1 MDTTRMNRSRLARAA
16 VSITMV
22 AGLSLACSDPPT
34 STGAPTYPVGGM
46 VTGLV
51 GSGLVLRNNGGDDLR
66 VTANGPVVF
75 ATPLAS
81 GASYSVTVFTQ
92 PTSPRQTCIVASG
105 RGTVT
110 HADVTTVGIFC
121 APNTYT
127 VGGTVSGLVGTGL
140 VLRNNGGDDLA
151 VSSNGPVTFATSLSS
166 GAAYGVTVF
175 QQPTSPA
182 QSCEVTGGSGTL
194 ATANVTNVAITCTTD
209 PNTYTVGGTVSGL
222 VGSGLVLRNN
232 GGDDLNLATNGS
244 FTFTTPLSSGVGYA
258 VTVFTQPASPAQ
270 TCTVTGASGT
280 VVSAN
285 ITNVAIVC
293 TTGTP
298 QLYVVGGTVSGLT
311 GSGLI
316 LRNNGGDDLSVTANG
331 PFTFTTPL
339 STGTPYDVTVFAQ
352 PTIAQTCVV
361 TNGNGTVATANVTSV
376 AIACVTNTGMGS
388 IRVTM
393 ATTGPDAP
401 AAFPVGVDL
410 GGPSGYWYTGSVPS
424 NGTVSI
430 AVAPGTHRVFITAAL
445 RNCRLSANGV
455 SVSVVA
461 GATSDVAFNVTCVAL
476 GTINVTVVTT
486 GASVPVSYGVSAD
499 EPFSYYHYG
508 APIPSNGSTSLKVA
522 AGYYTVRLHV
532 PSNCT
537 VHPDHGGVGVASGA
551 TVGIA
556 FQVTCGS
563 GAVRITAATTGPNA
577 PATYSVVV
585 NPDYVSVAV
594 SANGTVSISLPP
606 GGHTVSLGVPQNCS
620 VTSPNNVLVNLQAGT
635 TSNLAFTVTCR

>member
-1 MDTTRMNRSRLARAA
+1 MKRSSLISTACGFLIA
-16 VSITMV
+16 T
-22 AGLSLACSDPPT
+22 GLVLACNDAP
-34 STGAPTYPVGGM
+34 TGASTTTTYPVGGM

-51 GSGLVLRNNGGDDLR
+51 GSGLVLRNNGRDDLS

-75 ATPLAS
+75 ATPLAN
-81 GASYSVTVFTQ
+81 GASYSVTVLTQ
-92 PTSPRQTCIVASG
+92 PARPPQTCIVAG
-105 RGTVT
+105 GTGTVV
-110 HADVTTVGIFC
+110 HANITSVGIFC
-121 APNTYT
+121 AANTYT

-140 VLRNNGGDDLA
+140 VLHNNGGDDLA
-151 VSSNGPVTFATSLSS
+151 VSGNGPVTFATSLSS

-182 QSCEVTGGSGTL
+182 QSCVVTDGSGTV
-194 ATANVTNVAITCTTD
+194 ATANVTNVAITCAT
-209 PNTYTVGGTVSGL
+209 NTNIYTVGGTVSGL
-222 VGSGLVLRNN
+222 VGSALVLRDN
-232 GGDDLNLATNGS
+232 GGDDLSVTANGS

-258 VTVFTQPASPAQ
+258 VTVFTQPTSPAQ
-270 TCTVTGASGT
+270 TCTVTNGNGT
-280 VVSAN
+280 VGAAN
-285 ITNVAIVC
+285 ITTVVIAC

-298 QLYVVGGTVSGLT
+298 RLYAVGGTISGLA
-311 GSGLI
+311 GSGLV
-316 LRNNGGDDLSVTANG
+316 LRNNGGDDLAVTANG
-331 PFTFTTPL
+331 PFAFTTPL
-339 STGTPYDVTVFAQ
+339 STGAAYDVTVFTQ
-352 PTIAQTCVV
+352 PTLAQTCVV
-361 TNGNGTVATANVTSV
+361 TNGNGTVATANVTNV
-376 AIACVTNTGMGS
+376 AIACVTNSGTGT

-401 AAFPVGVDL
+401 ATFPVGVDP
-410 GGPSGYWYTGSVPS
+410 GGPSGYWYSADVPS

-430 AVAPGTHRVFITAAL
+430 AVAPGTHRVFMILAL

-455 SVSVVA
+455 SVTVVA
-461 GATSDVAFNVTCVAL
+461 GATTDVAFSVTCVAL

-508 APIPSNGSTSLKVA
+508 APIPSNGSTSLRVA

-537 VHPDHGGVGVASGA
+537 VHPDPGGVGVASGA
-551 TVGIA
+551 TVAIA
-556 FQVTCGS
+556 FQVTCAS
-563 GAVRITAATTGPNA
+563 AAVRITAATTGPNA

-585 NPDYVSVAV
+585 NPDYVSVAIA
-594 SANGTVSISLPP
+594 ANGTVSISLPP

-620 VTSPNNVLVNLQAGT
+620 VTSPNNVFVNLQAGT